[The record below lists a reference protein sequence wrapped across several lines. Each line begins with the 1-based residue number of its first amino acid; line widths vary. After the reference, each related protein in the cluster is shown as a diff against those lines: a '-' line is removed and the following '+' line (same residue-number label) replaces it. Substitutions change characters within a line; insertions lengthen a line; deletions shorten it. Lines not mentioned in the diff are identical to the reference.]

1 MIVSYF
7 VTMEPQFAAAE
18 FEPIMKQLVQ
28 NISTGSAYVVE
39 VPAPK
44 PGRGEVLV
52 QVGASLV
59 SAGTERMVVE
69 FAEKNILKKA
79 LARPDLVR
87 QVIEKARRD
96 GIRSTVDA
104 VRHRLDSDMALGYSN
119 AGTVIEL
126 GRDVTTFRVGDR
138 VACAGGGYASH
149 AEVARVPVNLVA
161 KIPQPSGG
169 RSEIDFEEAAFTTV
183 GAVGLQGLR
192 LARPELGE
200 TVAII
205 GLGLIGLL
213 TVELASASGCKVVG
227 MDVDEHRCDL
237 ARKLGCVATG
247 TTVESMLTHVL
258 AHSNGA
264 GADAVIIAA
273 STSSSEPVQVAGEI
287 ARERARVVAVGDV
300 GLEIPRKIYYRKE
313 LSVTVSRSYGAGRY
327 DTEYEEKGH
336 DYPIG
341 YVRWTENRNM
351 QAFLQLVA
359 DGRLDIRSLITH
371 RFPIEQAD
379 KSYALISGKGGERF
393 LGVVLTYSPSASVM
407 RRVDLKPVT
416 AVTGPGVPRVTIG
429 MLGAGNFAKTVLL
442 PLMKSTPDIELVGL
456 ATASGTSAHAAGTRL
471 GFRYCAGDETE
482 LLNDSSINT
491 IVIATRHHLHARQV
505 IAALQAG
512 KHVFCEKPLC
522 ITHEELSSIVDAYRT
537 AQSSPNAPKL
547 MVGFNRRFAPLA
559 VRMRD
564 FVRSAGEPMMV
575 RYRVNAGFL
584 PRDHWTQDREV
595 GGGRLIGEACHFVDF
610 LAYLTGS
617 QVIAAQATALPNSG
631 RYCDDNVAVTLE
643 FADGSIGTIT
653 YVANGEKSFSKEHI
667 EAFAGGST
675 AVLDDF
681 RSLLLVRNGRRE
693 TFGSGGRQDKG
704 HHNEWRAFAESI
716 LAGSPAPI
724 PFDQLVNTTLASS
737 EIANAVHFR
746 GARVID
752 SEALLAGSTG

>member
-1 MIVSYF
+1 
-7 VTMEPQFAAAE
+7 
-18 FEPIMKQLVQ
+18 MKQLVQ
-28 NISTGSAYVVE
+28 NVSTGSAYVVE

-69 FAEKNILKKA
+69 FAEKNILQKA
-79 LARPDLVR
+79 LARPDLVH
-87 QVIEKARRD
+87 QVIEKVRRD
-96 GIRSTVDA
+96 GIRPTVDA
-104 VRHRLDSDMALGYSN
+104 VRHRLDSDLALGYSN
-119 AGTVIEL
+119 AGTVVEL
-126 GRDVTTFRVGDR
+126 GPDVGTFCVGDR

-149 AEVARVPVNLVA
+149 AEVVRVPVNLVA
-161 KIPQPSGG
+161 KIPHASGA
-169 RSEIDFEEAAFTTV
+169 RPEIDFEEAAFTTV

-213 TVELASASGCKVVG
+213 TVELASAAGCKVVG
-227 MDVDEHRCDL
+227 MDVDENRCDL

-247 TTVESMLTHVL
+247 TTLESMRAHVL
-258 AHSNGA
+258 AHSNGT

-273 STSSSEPVQVAGEI
+273 STSSSEPLQLAGEI

-300 GLEIPRKIYYRKE
+300 GLEIPRKTYYRKE
-313 LSVTVSRSYGAGRY
+313 LSVTISRSYGAGRY

-351 QAFLQLVA
+351 QAFLQLLA
-359 DGRLDIRSLITH
+359 DGRLDVRSLITH

-393 LGVVLTYSPSASVM
+393 LGVVLTYSPSARIVH
-407 RRVDLKPVT
+407 RVDLKPATVV
-416 AVTGPGVPRVTIG
+416 AGSGVRRVTLG

-442 PLMKSTPDIELVGL
+442 PVIKSAPDVELAGL
-456 ATASGTSAHAAGTRL
+456 ATASGTSARAAGTRL

-482 LLNDSSINT
+482 LLNDPSINT
-491 IVIATRHHLHARQV
+491 IVIATRHHLHASQV
-505 IAALQAG
+505 IAGLKAG

-522 ITHEELSSIVDAYRT
+522 ITHEELLRVVDAYRT
-537 AQSSPNAPKL
+537 AQPSPNPPKL

-584 PRDHWTQDREV
+584 PRDHWTQDQEV

-610 LAYLTGS
+610 LANLTGS

-631 RYCDDNVAVTLE
+631 RYSDDNVAITLE
-643 FADGSIGTIT
+643 FGDGSIGTIT
-653 YVANGEKSFSKEHI
+653 YVANGDRSFPKEHV
-667 EAFAGGST
+667 EVFTGAST

-693 TFGSGGRQDKG
+693 TFRPRGGQDKG
-704 HHNEWRAFAESI
+704 HHDEWRAFAQSI
-716 LAGSPAPI
+716 LTGSPTPI
-724 PFDQLVNTTLASS
+724 PFSQLVNTTLASVQ
-737 EIANAVHFR
+737 IVNALHSREVL
-746 GARVID
+746 AVD
-752 SEALLAGSTG
+752 SDILLADS